1 MDAMIERLRRE
12 KAEVEAKNKHAAQE
26 QGPKNNADFSAGKTA
41 GIEWAK
47 NAHYTELTRYSR
59 RPKNVREAEAD
70 VFLLED
76 IRKVNKASQ
85 VWANGWMEGVSEF
98 WQEIKGKL

>member
-12 KAEVEAKNKHAAQE
+12 KAEVDAKNKHAAQE
-26 QGPKNNADFSAGKTA
+26 QGSKNNADFSAGKTA

-47 NAHYTELTRYSR
+47 NAPYMELTLYNKGGL
-59 RPKNVREAEAD
+59 PEAESFRKSAIRR
-70 VFLLED
+70 D
-76 IRKVNKASQ
+76 IMRKKGKSLQ
-85 VWANGWMEGVSEF
+85 WAEGWMEGVSEF

>member
-12 KAEVEAKNKHAAQE
+12 KAEVEAKNRHAAQE
-26 QGPKNNADFSAGKTA
+26 RESKGKADFIAGKAA

-59 RPKNVREAEAD
+59 RPKNVREADAD
-70 VFLLED
+70 VFLLEE
-76 IRKVNKASQ
+76 IREVNKASQ
-85 VWANGWMEGVSEF
+85 VWTNGWLEGVREF
-98 WQEIKGKL
+98 WKGIAGKL